1 MDTRTG
7 VLISQIKSVS
17 GRLFERILQDCGV
30 EEFNG
35 AQGRILYV
43 LWQADRVPIVELSQK
58 TGLAKNTL
66 TSMLGRMEESGLILR
81 EQSEEDRRQ
90 TIISLT
96 DKARELEEKYDEV
109 SERANLLFFKGFTP
123 AEIAELECLL
133 SKVLVNLERSENDL
147 KRGKDVTKWL
157 K

>member
-7 VLISQIKSVS
+7 FLISQIKSVS

-147 KRGKDVTKWL
+147 KRGKDVTRWL

>member
-7 VLISQIKSVS
+7 FLISQIKSVS

-109 SERANLLFFKGFTP
+109 SEPGKSVIFQGVHAGG
-123 AEIAELECLL
+123 
-133 SKVLVNLERSENDL
+133 D
-147 KRGKDVTKWL
+147 RGAGVSAL
-157 K
+157 QGAG

>member
-7 VLISQIKSVS
+7 FLISQIKSVS

-43 LWQADRVPIVELSQK
+43 LWQADGVPIVELSQK

-147 KRGKDVTKWL
+147 NRGQDVTKWL